1 MLKTSKVVAMCQ
13 DNEYEFQVPVRQDEG
28 YDFQTFLYRAG
39 FEEEEML
46 LVMDELN
53 AYRSIPGTTLR
64 RYMNRVLDSVEDGH
78 RTDFLKGVV
87 IGTAIHDNLENYDLE
102 RHINAEV
109 ARRLNEI
116 LADLEMDSHQT
127 GKPEP

>member
-1 MLKTSKVVAMCQ
+1 MCQ
-13 DNEYEFQVPVRQDEG
+13 DKEYEFQVPVRQDEG

-39 FEEEEML
+39 FGEEEML

-53 AYRSIPGTTLR
+53 AYRSIPGTTLK

-127 GKPEP
+127 GTPEP